1 MNKLEQMHTEVLD
14 ALHSLTVSMNQSAQR
29 SKASVQLLGA
39 LAVGF
44 QITTGQTD
52 DARKP
57 LHSQGVLLGWSIR
70 EVTGN
75 TGATVIFRDGG
86 QSTDD
91 EVASLTL
98 NAGESSR
105 EIFPHGVA
113 LSKGLYLDVTAGTI
127 AGVVYF
133 PQV

>member
-1 MNKLEQMHTEVLD
+1 MNKLEQMHAEVLD
-14 ALHSLTVSMNQSAQR
+14 ALHSLTVSLNESAQK
-29 SKASVQLLGA
+29 SKGSVQLLGA
-39 LAVGF
+39 LPVYF
-44 QITTGQTD
+44 SITAGQTD
-52 DARKP
+52 GMLKP
-57 LHSQGVLLGWSIR
+57 LHSQGVLLGWSVR

-86 QSTDD
+86 QTTDD
-91 EVASLTL
+91 EVASCTL

-105 EIFPHGVA
+105 EIFPHGIA